1 MSFGPKLPECIL
13 QAVRGGAGW
22 LLPLGGALAMP
33 RGGTTRGWKR
43 RSPPGAS
50 STDVHFGF
58 STESRQV
65 MLGTA
70 GERQHAAREAGCLL
84 KVSPSCSQKAS
95 GSRCPPVTVTR
106 GLSLQE
112 QKDPD
117 PKHPPPPA
125 VGGKQRHAPVP
136 PPPEAGP
143 PQKHPTAPPPSRST
157 SLRCQGT
164 WSAQSPSVAFPV
176 SPVGRQ
182 RVNWAPSPTC
192 LGLAALS
199 RGAWRGAGWVKVA
212 LQAGGDV
219 LRMAPSARDPTG

>member
-1 MSFGPKLPECIL
+1 M
-13 QAVRGGAGW
+13 
-22 LLPLGGALAMP
+22 
-33 RGGTTRGWKR
+33 
-43 RSPPGAS
+43 
-50 STDVHFGF
+50 
-58 STESRQV
+58 
-65 MLGTA
+65 
-70 GERQHAAREAGCLL
+70 
-84 KVSPSCSQKAS
+84 
-95 GSRCPPVTVTR
+95 
-106 GLSLQE
+106 QE

-125 VGGKQRHAPVP
+125 VGGKQHRTPIP

-199 RGAWRGAGWVKVA
+199 RGAWRGAGWGKVA

-219 LRMAPSARDPTG
+219 LRMAPSTWDPMGWSGARHRRVEEPCWEWPSPNFVLGGRQGVSQAGRGRLPASPACSAALSPGAGWPLSPVRDGGECRAR